1 MLFRNI
7 GLVDENFAYREGM
20 FVGTIGDRIAYVGET
35 EPGEEAPAQYAAAS
49 ASDADSREKRAD
61 LLAELVSK
69 GELRYRETVAQG
81 IESAPSAF
89 FPMR

>member
-35 EPGEEAPAQYAAAS
+35 EPGEEAPAQ
-49 ASDADSREKRAD
+49 
-61 LLAELVSK
+61 L
-69 GELRYRETVAQG
+69 
-81 IESAPSAF
+81 
-89 FPMR
+89 M